1 MFESDFNQSI
11 QNFLNE
17 IEKNLVRKT
26 KRMKVLESQ
35 K

>member
-1 MFESDFNQSI
+1 MFETNFNQSI
-11 QNFLNE
+11 KNFISE

-26 KRMKVLESQ
+26 KRMKVLENQ

>member
-1 MFESDFNQSI
+1 MFEANFNHNI
-11 QNFLNE
+11 KNFINE

-26 KRMKVLESQ
+26 KRMKVLENQ